1 MADVIDVHD
10 LPEEDVSM
18 VRHLV
23 SFLREK
29 AKREKE
35 QEKPEEIRFRSWR
48 LGKIKGTLSRREIY
62 DHL

>member
-1 MADVIDVHD
+1 MVDMD
-10 LPEEDVSM
+10 LDSLSEEEIAFI
-18 VRHLV
+18 RRLV

-48 LGKIKGTLSRREIY
+48 
-62 DHL
+62 